1 MRAEPATGKTPAMC
15 LKDSKEGGY
24 RKMIHGSMN
33 RHSLDLTAKKR
44 LER

>member
-24 RKMIHGSMN
+24 RKMIRGSMSL
-33 RHSLDLTAKKR
+33 HSLDFTTKKR
-44 LER
+44 LE